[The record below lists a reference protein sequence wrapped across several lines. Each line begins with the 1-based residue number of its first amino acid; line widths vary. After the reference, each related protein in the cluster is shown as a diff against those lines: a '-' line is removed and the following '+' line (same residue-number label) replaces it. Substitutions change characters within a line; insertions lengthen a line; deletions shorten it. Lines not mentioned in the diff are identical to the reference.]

1 MIVYAGISK
10 SFMVT
15 IPQGR
20 PTVCFVDLNA
30 LGWNFRQI
38 RSKVGP
44 KVKVLSM
51 VKANGYGHGATA
63 IAKALAAEG
72 SDAFGVATVEEGD
85 ELRQAGIAT
94 PILVLA
100 GAYPDQVDQFFDN
113 SLTPVI
119 HASAS
124 LEELDA
130 TVHRRKKALN
140 VHLKIDTGMGRIGL
154 LAAEVD
160 SWLPKIKKL
169 KALKI
174 EGVFS
179 HFSHAESVEGNYT
192 QQQLRIFQSVVER
205 LRAEGIAPS
214 LVHLA
219 NSAATITLPAAYFD
233 MVRPG
238 LMLYGLYPSAAMASQ
253 ICLKPVLS
261 WKTRILQLKKVPAGS
276 SISYGQTFVTK
287 RESLI
292 ATLPLGYADGYP
304 RLLSNRGEVLVN
316 GNRAPVAGRVC
327 MDLTMIDV
335 TDIEKTQ
342 PGDEVVLLGRQGD
355 AEISADEMAAWAN
368 TISYEILTSISN
380 RVPRIHHHP

>member
-1 MIVYAGISK
+1 
-10 SFMVT
+10 MVT

-20 PTVCFVDLNA
+20 PTVCFIDLDA
-30 LGWNFRQI
+30 LRWNFRQI

-44 KVKVLSM
+44 GVKVLSM
-51 VKANGYGHGATA
+51 VKANGYGHGAPA
-63 IAKALAAEG
+63 VAKALAAEG
-72 SDAFGVATVEEGD
+72 NDAFGVATLEEGV
-85 ELRQAGIAT
+85 ELRQAGIQA

-113 SLTPVI
+113 RLTPVI
-119 HASAS
+119 HA
-124 LEELDA
+124 LENAKELDRA
-130 TVHRRKKALN
+130 ARGRNKTFN
-140 VHLKIDTGMGRIGL
+140 VHLKVDTGMGRIGF
-154 LAAEVD
+154 LAAEID
-160 SWLPKIKKL
+160 SWLPKIKDF

-179 HFSHAESVEGNYT
+179 HFSHAESVEGGYT
-192 QQQLRIFQSVVER
+192 RQQLRLFQGVVDR
-205 LRAEGIAPS
+205 LHDAGIAPS

-238 LMLYGLYPSAAMASQ
+238 LMLYGVYPSPTMASQ
-253 ICLKPVLS
+253 ISLKPVLS
-261 WKTRILQLKKVPAGS
+261 WKTRILQLKKVSAGS

-292 ATLPLGYADGYP
+292 ATLPMGYADGYP
-304 RLLSNRGEVLVN
+304 RLLSNRGEVLV
-316 GNRAPVAGRVC
+316 GGKRAPVAGRVC

-335 TDIEKTQ
+335 TDIEKIQ

-380 RVPRIHHHP
+380 RVPRIHHSL